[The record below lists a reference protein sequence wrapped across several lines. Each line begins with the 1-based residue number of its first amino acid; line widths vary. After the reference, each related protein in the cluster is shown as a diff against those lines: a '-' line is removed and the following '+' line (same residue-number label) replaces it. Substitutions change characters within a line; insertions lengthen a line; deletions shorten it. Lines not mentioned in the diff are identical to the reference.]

1 MKPTTLTHQQSNESS
16 AASHV
21 GNAATLTS
29 VNPAVPLVPNPTVPL
44 VPNPAASHVPN
55 STARLNA
62 SVVTL
67 LNADPTS
74 PSKETAKEENR

>member
-1 MKPTTLTHQQSNESS
+1 MKPTTLTHQRSITNS
-16 AASHV
+16 ATSHV
-21 GNAATLTS
+21 ANLRMQIGHNLATSHDVTSTARLNA
-29 VNPAVPLVPNPTVPL
+29 V
-44 VPNPAASHVPN
+44 

-62 SVVTL
+62 SVATL